1 MAQNLEN
8 WDIKFL
14 PGVGPQ
20 RASVLDKEAGIRSVL
35 DLLYYY
41 PYKYVDRSR
50 LFYIHELED
59 NMPYVQVRGEILSFE
74 TFGEGRQKRLV
85 AHFSDGTGVKIR
97 NPELQVPC
105 SVYRF
110 WQAYAVWLAHKP
122 YSPRYRRGFEDFALD
137 DGIAAFLSHN
147 REDETRGAELARHG
161 TPHGKDD

>member
-41 PYKYVDRSR
+41 PYKYVDLSR

-59 NMPYVQVRGEILSFE
+59 NMPYVQVRG
-74 TFGEGRQKRLV
+74 
-85 AHFSDGTGVKIR
+85 
-97 NPELQVPC
+97 
-105 SVYRF
+105 
-110 WQAYAVWLAHKP
+110 
-122 YSPRYRRGFEDFALD
+122 
-137 DGIAAFLSHN
+137 
-147 REDETRGAELARHG
+147 
-161 TPHGKDD
+161 